1 MKELSIYKITDNY
14 ENEEC
19 ELVLGTLPEVHSS
32 FKEWLEE
39 HLSQN
44 GLDEEDGY
52 TTEAWNTLAKEYPK
66 AKLFYDNPKEWINK
80 YGDFDAEI
88 YFGWKLTHVYTYKN

>member
-19 ELVLGTLPEVHSS
+19 ELVLGTLSEVHSGY
-32 FKEWLEE
+32 KLWLEE

-44 GLDEEDGY
+44 GLDEE
-52 TTEAWNTLAKEYPK
+52 AWNTLAQEYPK

-80 YGDFDAEI
+80 YGDLDAEI
-88 YFGWKLTHVYTYKN
+88 YFGWKLTHIYTYKN